1 MSPTRRR
8 TKRTTYRSR
17 SPRELRRAVPLFA
30 ALGDNVR
37 LGIVN
42 RLCARGP
49 MSTMRLSEGTGVT
62 RQAVSKHLEVLEAA
76 GVVRSM
82 RKGRE
87 RLWEVDA
94 GPLRVAQDW
103 LRTISRDLD
112 GSLVRLKEY
121 VQD

>member
-1 MSPTRRR
+1 
-8 TKRTTYRSR
+8 
-17 SPRELRRAVPLFA
+17 
-30 ALGDNVR
+30 
-37 LGIVN
+37 
-42 RLCARGP
+42 
-49 MSTMRLSEGTGVT
+49 
-62 RQAVSKHLEVLEAA
+62 
-76 GVVRSM
+76 M

-121 VQD
+121 VGD

>member
-1 MSPTRRR
+1 
-8 TKRTTYRSR
+8 
-17 SPRELRRAVPLFA
+17 
-30 ALGDNVR
+30 
-37 LGIVN
+37 
-42 RLCARGP
+42 
-49 MSTMRLSEGTGVT
+49 MRLSEGTGVT

>member
-8 TKRTTYRSR
+8 TKRTAYRSR

-94 GPLRVAQDW
+94 GQLRVAQDW

-112 GSLVRLKEY
+112 GTLVRLKEY